1 MKKVL
6 FLFALVAFLG
16 TSFSI
21 SAQTNAI
28 SETST
33 LTVVN
38 TDNDKDQHCCKHATK
53 AECQKDSEN
62 CCKDKNCECHHANCD
77 KKTEKSCCDKK
88 AAKSCCDKK
97 SAKKGSSCQGHPG
110 ESCNHHGKS
119 PKK

>member
-1 MKKVL
+1 MKKLL

-16 TSFSI
+16 TSISI

-33 LTVVN
+33 LTVVKN
-38 TDNDKDQHCCKHATK
+38 DNDKDQHCCKHETA

-62 CCKDKNCECHHANCD
+62 CCKDVKCECHHADCDKDAKKECD
-77 KKTEKSCCDKK
+77 KKAEKSCCDKK
-88 AAKSCCDKK
+88 AAKRG
-97 SAKKGSSCQGHPG
+97 SACPGHPG